1 MKILKK
7 GRTDVHFFE
16 DIKYGCE
23 CSTCGTVFIADS
35 CECSGGYWER
45 DGLYCD
51 EKVKCPICGKEQI
64 MTFAESLFTNI
75 DEENFLKKRGL
86 SKRIEW

>member
-23 CSTCGTVFIADS
+23 CSTCSTVFIAYS

-51 EKVKCPICGKEQI
+51 KKVKCPICGKEQI